1 MMPTGL
7 YPLLLMTV
15 ESTLTGAGLLLLFSA
30 NELPAI
36 SQWLELPF
44 IAIGLPVR
52 LLRILLP
59 VIVTRSALW
68 KTMLASGTA
77 TFVPSMTFP
86 LTTTSWFPPS
96 PTIAEPSHCL
106 ITLPVIV
113 WREVPEESSS
123 IPIPRAPATDLTPSP
138 DADA

>member
-1 MMPTGL
+1 MIPTGL

-30 NELPAI
+30 NELSAI

-52 LLRILLP
+52 LLRILFP

-68 KTMLASGTA
+68 KTMLA
-77 TFVPSMTFP
+77 
-86 LTTTSWFPPS
+86 
-96 PTIAEPSHCL
+96 
-106 ITLPVIV
+106 
-113 WREVPEESSS
+113 
-123 IPIPRAPATDLTPSP
+123 
-138 DADA
+138 

>member
-1 MMPTGL
+1 MIPTGL

-36 SQWLELPF
+36 SQCLELPF

-52 LLRILLP
+52 LFRILFP

-86 LTTTSWFPPS
+86 LTTTSWFPLIS
-96 PTIAEPSHCL
+96 P
-106 ITLPVIV
+106 
-113 WREVPEESSS
+113 R
-123 IPIPRAPATDLTPSP
+123 
-138 DADA
+138 

>member
-1 MMPTGL
+1 MIPTGL

-36 SQWLELPF
+36 SQWLELPL

-52 LLRILLP
+52 LLRILFS
-59 VIVTRSALW
+59 VIVSRSALW

-77 TFVPSMTFP
+77 TFVPSITFWLAKSSWVPRSP
-86 LTTTSWFPPS
+86 L
-96 PTIAEPSHCL
+96 IAQ
-106 ITLPVIV
+106 
-113 WREVPEESSS
+113 
-123 IPIPRAPATDLTPSP
+123 
-138 DADA
+138 